1 MQLKLAMLIT
11 ELQRRA
17 SQPRDDSGVSHEA
30 LIQAGFV
37 TAALVLVGAVAAYV
51 ASQVGVLGA

>member
-1 MQLKLAMLIT
+1 MQLKLAMLIA

-17 SQPRDDSGVSHEA
+17 SRPRDDSGVSHEA

>member
-1 MQLKLAMLIT
+1 MQLKLAMLMT

-17 SQPRDDSGVSHEA
+17 SRPRDDSGVSHEA

>member
-1 MQLKLAMLIT
+1 MYLKLIAAVSEI
-11 ELQRRA
+11 QRRA
-17 SQPRDDSGVSHEA
+17 AQPRDDSGVSHEA

-51 ASQVGVLGA
+51 ANQVGVLGG

>member
-1 MQLKLAMLIT
+1 MYMKLMTAL
-11 ELQRRA
+11 ERR
-17 SQPRDDSGVSHEA
+17 SRDDSGVSHEA

-51 ASQVGVLGA
+51 ATQVGVLGG

>member
-1 MQLKLAMLIT
+1 MYLKLMTA
-11 ELQRRA
+11 LQRR
-17 SQPRDDSGVSHEA
+17 SRDDSGVSHEA

-51 ASQVGVLGA
+51 ATQVGVLGG

>member
-1 MQLKLAMLIT
+1 MYLKLMTALA
-11 ELQRRA
+11 RR
-17 SQPRDDSGVSHEA
+17 SRDDSGVSHEA

-51 ASQVGVLGA
+51 ATQVGVLGG